1 MNRTLDKGGFGKI
14 KKVVY
19 GGRPAIMK
27 QLSIKI
33 NKNLASKLTSL
44 TLSRI
49 TPTLYKRLPP
59 KKRELIKKNILMLRK
74 ESKFLSKF
82 KRQEGDNIAEI
93 YGFDPKR
100 NIIYMKLYE
109 GNLNDRK
116 IKELDIEDKLELAND
131 IINGLDIIHSNGIVH
146 SDLKCDN
153 ILYEYDEDEERYKAY
168 ITDFGLSN
176 FEGKIIEG
184 GTKIFA
190 PKNEELLSVENDIY
204 SLGKTFI
211 ELFYIKDNSE
221 KEYKILSK
229 LNYNNFPEYIST
241 EDFGDYE
248 GMVRKCLRKKKEERP
263 KLPDFIDYFIS

>member
-1 MNRTLDKGGFGKI
+1 
-14 KKVVY
+14 
-19 GGRPAIMK
+19 
-27 QLSIKI
+27 
-33 NKNLASKLTSL
+33 
-44 TLSRI
+44 
-49 TPTLYKRLPP
+49 
-59 KKRELIKKNILMLRK
+59 MLRK

-153 ILYEYDEDEERYKAY
+153 ILYEYDKNEERYKAY

-176 FEGKIIEG
+176 FEGEIIEG

-229 LNYNNFPEYIST
+229 LNYNNFPDYISI
-241 EDFGDYE
+241 EDFGYYE
-248 GMVRKCLRKKKEERP
+248 GMFKLVRKCLRKKKEERP
-263 KLPDFIDYFIS
+263 KLSDFIDYFSPE